1 MSAFINVLLIIL
13 VLLIV
18 LPLVLS
24 KGFWSDIVNILGYQP
39 SIKNEKTWPKVA
51 YKKIIEWCKA
61 KRSNESKDHI
71 KHAFTTKEQK
81 HTNKIKLHTKN
92 PKPELKEIKEEFS
105 SAPTKIDKNNTSSTS
120 NDADNHDPVAS
131 SAKSL
136 QAHAQK
142 TIFICLSLLLIAKG
156 FVEVLDTLNFIEKVQ
171 LRRVIYYWTLNDF
184 KLAEVSWTQSVD
196 KYPVL
201 SHIKNIRTLTYV
213 ANALA
218 ISCGLQL
225 AYMLITDGPDEAVEP
240 IMLGVASVILLI
252 LSTVE
257 PNQWGIYNSISI
269 ILLILGIFLLHYMSK
284 RLGNS
289 ENKK

>member
-1 MSAFINVLLIIL
+1 MSTFINALPIIL

-18 LPLVLS
+18 LPLLLS
-24 KGFWSDIVNILGYQP
+24 KGFWSDIINILGYQS
-39 SIKNEKTWPKVA
+39 SIKNENTWPRFLF
-51 YKKIIEWCKA
+51 KKNVEWCKV
-61 KRSNESKDHI
+61 KCSNKSKPHI
-71 KHAFTTKEQK
+71 KNTSTVKEK
-81 HTNKIKLHTKN
+81 K
-92 PKPELKEIKEEFS
+92 
-105 SAPTKIDKNNTSSTS
+105 DNNTPITTI
-120 NDADNHDPVAS
+120 NEDDNDPVAS

-156 FVEVLDTLNFIEKVQ
+156 FVEVMDTLNLIEKVQ
-171 LRRVIYYWTLNDF
+171 LRHVIYYWTLNDF
-184 KLAEVSWTQSVD
+184 KLAEVSWTQLVD
-196 KYPVL
+196 KYPVF
-201 SHIKNIRTLTYV
+201 SHIKSIRTLTYV

-225 AYMLITDGPDEAVEP
+225 AYMLITDGPDEAIEP

-257 PNQWGIYNSISI
+257 PSQWGIYNSISI
-269 ILLILGIFLLHYMSK
+269 ILLILGIFLLHFMSK

-289 ENKK
+289 DTKKVKK